1 MIQSYDT
8 ILGETCWILPY
19 APDWR
24 SGIETRF
31 TLPADAE
38 RSLTGRESR
47 RAYADKLRTE
57 IAYESQLT
65 GQEAATLRN
74 ALQASN
80 FEDLPIWFPFWPG
93 EWYFEPGYGSVF
105 SSAQS
110 IQWNSNGS
118 ASFVADPSSLIGPY
132 ALNTKWIPALRGYFS
147 ETPTIEAITD
157 ELFVARFRIKE
168 DGPTS
173 LALHV
178 NGSGLAYG
186 PQISGRNYP
195 VFPFRPQW
203 RGPIESGK
211 AEIEVDRRDMG
222 FNREEVRVVYPQ
234 SPERALRFEL
244 SLHGNQSGADLIEF
258 FDVAQGNAATFWCPT
273 WMSEVRLSADA
284 QAGVTTLPVTEGN
297 NIGSNAYL
305 ALVDRAGTTEIRQ
318 ISSKSANSI
327 VLMQGISF
335 AHQQATTSLAT
346 AALVRFARSGLTLRW
361 RSTDE
366 VEASVELKEAATD
379 YFTPTGET
387 HGDTIGTL
395 HRSCFLY
402 RFTVEYPGTSQVWR
416 FTSYEDSLEDASKTY
431 TPQPIE
437 HGEIRETLNL
447 ERNEVQLRTRA
458 FTDNPLLRFIPFRL
472 EFPMKLEIIE
482 AKIWPGG
489 TTIYDWRRLFSGEV
503 SRVKMDG
510 PYISAKAVQVGNLFE
525 RKLPRVLMQPTCNY
539 ALFDG
544 ACGLNKDDWK
554 YRGYVLATL
563 LNPTRIQL
571 RNLARVTGTWV
582 QPDLH
587 WFAGGW
593 IELGSGTDF
602 ESRFIADATSYD
614 TSGNGFIELTLSTPF
629 GRIPAVDEEVFL
641 FPGCDGKRGTC
652 KDKFGNYTRFG
663 GFPHMPVGNPSM
675 VKMPSNRNMK

>member
-8 ILGETCWILPY
+8 ILGESCWILPHS
-19 APDWR
+19 PDWR
-24 SGIETRF
+24 TGIETRF

-47 RAYADKLRTE
+47 RAYADSLRVE
-57 IAYESQLT
+57 MAFESLLT
-65 GQEAATLRN
+65 AQEAATLRN
-74 ALQASN
+74 ALQSPE
-80 FEDLPIWFPFWPG
+80 FENRPVWFPFWPG
-93 EWYFEPGYGSVF
+93 QWRFEPGYGSVF
-105 SSAQS
+105 SSAQA
-110 IQWNSNGS
+110 IQWSGNAS
-118 ASFVADPSSLIGPY
+118 ASFVANPSGLTGPY
-132 ALNTKWIPALRGYFS
+132 PLSTRFVPALRGYYV
-147 ETPTIEAITD
+147 ETPAIEAVTD

-168 DGPTS
+168 DGPAS
-173 LALHV
+173 LALQV
-178 NGSGLAYG
+178 NGSPLAYG
-186 PQISGRNYP
+186 PQIAGRNYP
-195 VFPFRPQW
+195 AFPFRPQW
-203 RGPIESGK
+203 RGPVETGK
-211 AEIEVDRRDMG
+211 AAIEIDRRDMG
-222 FNREEVRVVYPQ
+222 FNRQEARVVYPQ

-244 SLHGNQSGADLIEF
+244 SIHGTQSGADLIRF

-273 WMSEVRLSADA
+273 WMSEARLTADVA
-284 QAGVTTLPVTEGN
+284 AGASTLAVTNGN
-297 NIGSNAYL
+297 SLGDNTYL

-318 ISSKSANSI
+318 ISSKSSSSI
-327 VLMQGISF
+327 LLAQSLSY
-335 AHQQATTSLAT
+335 AHPMASTSLAS

-361 RSTDE
+361 RGTDE
-366 VEASVELKEAATD
+366 VEGSVELKEATSD
-379 YFTPTGET
+379 YYTPTGEV

-395 HRSCFLY
+395 NRSCFLY
-402 RFTVEYPGTSQVWR
+402 RFTVAYPGTSQVWR
-416 FTSYEDSLEDASKTY
+416 FTSYEDPIEDASGSY

-447 ERNEVQLRTRA
+447 ERNEVQLRTCA
-458 FTDNPLLRFIPFRL
+458 FEGNPLLRFIPFRL

-482 AKIWPGG
+482 ARIWPGG

-503 SRVKMDG
+503 TRVQMDG
-510 PYISAKAVQVGNLFE
+510 PYINARAVQVGNLFE
-525 RKLPRVLMQPTCNY
+525 RKIPRVLMQPTCNY

-544 ACGLNKDDWK
+544 ACGLSKDAWK

-563 LNPTRIQL
+563 ANPTRIQL
-571 RNLARVTGTWV
+571 RNLARVSGAWV

-602 ESRFIADATSYD
+602 ESRFIADAGSYD
-614 TSGNGFIELTLSTPF
+614 TSGNGFIELTLSTPL

-675 VKMPSNRNMK
+675 VKMPANRNMK

>member
-1 MIQSYDT
+1 MIQSFDT
-8 ILGETCWILPY
+8 VLNETCWILQY

-31 TLPADAE
+31 TIPADAE

-47 RAYADKLRTE
+47 RAYADSLRVE
-57 IAYESQLT
+57 MAFESLLT
-65 GQEAATLRN
+65 AQEAATLRN
-74 ALQASN
+74 ALQSPE
-80 FEDLPIWFPFWPG
+80 FENRPIWFPFWPG
-93 EWYFEPGYGSVF
+93 QWPFEPGYGSVF
-105 SSAQS
+105 FSAQA
-110 IQWNSNGS
+110 IQWSGNAS
-118 ASFVADPSSLIGPY
+118 ASFVANPSGLTGPY
-132 ALNTKWIPALRGYFS
+132 PLSTRFVPALRGYFV
-147 ETPTIEAITD
+147 EPPTVEAITD
-157 ELFVARFRIKE
+157 ELFVARFRVKE
-168 DGPTS
+168 DGPAN
-173 LALHV
+173 LALQV
-178 NGSGLAYG
+178 NGSPLAYG
-186 PQISGRNYP
+186 PQIAGRDYP

-203 RGPIESGK
+203 RGPVETGK
-211 AEIEVDRRDMG
+211 AEIEIDRRDLG
-222 FNREEVRVVYPQ
+222 FSREEARVVYPQ

-244 SLHGNQSGADLIEF
+244 SIHGTQSGADLIRF

-273 WMSEVRLSADA
+273 WMSEARLSADVA
-284 QAGVTTLPVTEGN
+284 AGATILAVTNGN
-297 NIGSNAYL
+297 AIGNNAYL
-305 ALVDRAGTTEIRQ
+305 ALVDRSGTTEIRQ
-318 ISSKSANSI
+318 ITAKNGSSIQLAQALSH
-327 VLMQGISF
+327 

-366 VEASVELKEAATD
+366 VEASVELKEAATE
-379 YFTPTGET
+379 YFTPTGEV
-387 HGDTIGTL
+387 HGETIGTL

-416 FTSYEDSLEDASKTY
+416 FTSYEDAIEDNSGTY
-431 TPQPIE
+431 APQPIE

-458 FTDNPLLRFIPFRL
+458 FTENPLQHFIPFRL

-482 AKIWPGG
+482 AKLFPGD

-503 SRVKMDG
+503 TRVQMDG
-510 PYISAKAVQVGNLFE
+510 PFITARAVQVGNLFE
-525 RKLPRVLMQPTCNY
+525 RKIPRVLMQPTCNY

-571 RNLARVTGTWV
+571 RNLSRVTGTWV

-593 IELGSGTDF
+593 IELGSGTEF
-602 ESRFIADATSYD
+602 ESRFIADAGSYD
-614 TSGNGFIELTLSTPF
+614 PSGNGFIELTLSTPL
-629 GRIPAVDEEVFL
+629 GRIPAVDEEVVL

-652 KDKFGNYTRFG
+652 KDKFSNYTRFG

-675 VKMPSNRNMK
+675 VKMPANRNMK